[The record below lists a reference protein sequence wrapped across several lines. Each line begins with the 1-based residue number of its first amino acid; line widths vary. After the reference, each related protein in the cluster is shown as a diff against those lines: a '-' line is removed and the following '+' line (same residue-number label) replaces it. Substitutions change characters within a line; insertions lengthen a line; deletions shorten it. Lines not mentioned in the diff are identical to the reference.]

1 MKIVRIA
8 AIGLGIAIALALL
21 AWYLRDTLIREI
33 SNPLLQE
40 YGLEVTDVS
49 LDALATSDA
58 SIGYLELS
66 YEGGTVI
73 AIDGLTLP
81 ITGAADGLKTYTARS
96 VSIAMADTG
105 EEPLEL
111 APLIDRFLSLA
122 NELAGNEF
130 RVTELQLPPYP
141 TIYDLRWVLTG
152 DEQSLEARVDS
163 VSMSARVRGTGPA
176 THTVDVSLPAGRI
189 SAGLKRSDSGYS
201 LSGSSDLDLPA
212 WSPLA
217 KLAGIVPGEINVD
230 AGTGRLTLDVDI
242 PFDVGSPPTA
252 LVELAPLSPLRL
264 AYMHESGEMTS
275 IVIQTGSPM
284 RIDGVFPEV
293 DWTLRQA
300 NSSLQ
305 VSYDDWRDVPLTISD
320 VLCKPGPECSMA
332 ARAKMEDAVL
342 PFGEVGEADLSALV
356 DVAFTDSGVRLG
368 LQPGAVMELR
378 RIDTSGF
385 SADRIEARM
394 VSSGSLEIV
403 DAGWSLAADS
413 IDGSVEDLRT
423 ADDIGVAA
431 PVFLESVAFSELE
444 EAPRAEVEI
453 YVPKILVQWR
463 DRSIDLAGMKGALSL
478 RGDAVQA
485 ELTTVGLHQDGP
497 LRLKHDLQTGD
508 GMLRLDDAI
517 VSFGAKTLSDRI
529 TPWNAEWDLGGGTV
543 TAVVAAE
550 WRDSG
555 QVLQGKASAIISD
568 LSGFYEDSAFAD
580 LSTALDVEYTA
591 DGNLTAAPAT
601 LTVGLVE
608 VGMPITDISADYV
621 LDPGASSVAVENLR
635 MAAFGGEI
643 RAEPFSFRT
652 DRARNTLVLHA
663 KSIEMD
669 ELLTVKEFE
678 AIEVSGSVRAELPVT
693 IEGGT
698 VTIANGTLAGEPPG
712 GVIRYLPGT
721 PPDDTDASSL
731 AFVRRVLSN
740 FEYKSLDSVVDYT
753 EGGDLKLQLRLEGRN
768 PDLDET
774 RPVVLNLGVENNVPQ
789 MLRSLRATR
798 AVEEV
803 LEHRFQQQ
811 RDDGK

>member
-1 MKIVRIA
+1 MKTARIA

-21 AWYLRDTLIREI
+21 AWYLRDTLIRKI

-58 SIGYLELS
+58 SIGYLELN
-66 YEGGTVI
+66 YKGDAVI

-81 ITGAADGLKTYTARS
+81 ISGAPDGLKTYTARS
-96 VSIAMADTG
+96 VSIAMTGTG

-111 APLIDRFLSLA
+111 APFVDRFLSLA
-122 NELAGNEF
+122 TELAGNEF
-130 RVTELQLPPYP
+130 RIAELQLPPYP
-141 TIYDLRWVLTG
+141 TIYDLRWMLTG

-163 VSMSARVRGTGPA
+163 VSMTARVRRAGPT
-176 THTVDVSLPAGRI
+176 THTVDFSIPAGRI
-189 SAGLKRSDSGYS
+189 SLGLQHSDSGFS
-201 LSGSSDLDLPA
+201 LSGSSDLELPA
-212 WSPLA
+212 WGPLA
-217 KLAGIVPGEINVD
+217 KLAGIVPPEIKVD
-230 AGTGRLTLDVDI
+230 SGTGRLTLDVDI
-242 PFDVGSPPTA
+242 PLDVGSPPSA

-264 AYMHESGEMTS
+264 AYTHESDETTS
-275 IVIQTGSPM
+275 IVVQTGSPM
-284 RIDGVFPEV
+284 RIAAVFPEV
-293 DWTLRQA
+293 DWAVRQA

-305 VSYDDWRDVPLTISD
+305 VSYNDWRNVPLTLSNI
-320 VLCKPGPECSMA
+320 LCKPGPECSMT
-332 ARAKMEDAVL
+332 ARVSMDDRVL
-342 PFGEVGEADLSALV
+342 PFGKVGETDLSALV
-356 DVAFTDSGVRLG
+356 EVAFPDDGVRLE
-368 LQPGAVMELR
+368 LQPGAVMDLR
-378 RIDTSGF
+378 RLETPGIN
-385 SADRIEARM
+385 ADRIEGRL

-403 DAGWSLAADS
+403 DAGWRLAAES
-413 IDGSVEDLRT
+413 IDGSFEALRT
-423 ADDIGVAA
+423 TDDIGVAA
-431 PVFLESVAFSELE
+431 SVFLESIAISELNE
-444 EAPRAEVEI
+444 VPGAEAEL
-453 YVPKILVQWR
+453 YVPKIVAKWR
-463 DRSIDLAGMKGALSL
+463 KRSIDLPGLKGALSL
-478 RGDAVQA
+478 RGDAAQA

-497 LRLKHDLQTGD
+497 LRLQHDLQTGD
-508 GMLRLDDAI
+508 GGLRLDDAN
-517 VSFGAKTLSDRI
+517 VSFDAKTLSDRVS
-529 TPWNAEWDLGGGTV
+529 PWDSQWDLGGGTV
-543 TAVVAAE
+543 AAGLAAE

-555 QVLQGKASAIISD
+555 QELQGEASAVISD

-580 LSTALDVEYTA
+580 LSTALEVEYSA
-591 DGNLTAAPAT
+591 AGNLSTAPAT

-643 RAEPFSFRT
+643 RAEPFSFHT

-663 KSIEMD
+663 ESIEMD
-669 ELLTVKEFE
+669 ELLTVREFE

-698 VTIANGTLAGEPPG
+698 VTIANGTLSGEPPG

-740 FEYKSLDSVVDYT
+740 FEYESLTSVVDYT
-753 EGGDLKLQLRLEGRN
+753 AGGDLKLQLRLEGRN

-789 MLRSLRATR
+789 MLRSMRATR

-803 LEHRFQQQ
+803 LEQRFQRQ